1 MKRLFSTGLILVIC
15 LSLLSSEKSFGQS
28 DIKTRLLKD
37 VVKTENGRFTLQ
49 QFGFLVTI
57 EANILEVKITST
69 APANLISRDNFLNI
83 SSSLANGILA
93 STLKLNNLT
102 GNQDL
107 HLVLREVPV
116 KAPDITINITMKADG
131 ISYKATA
138 KGYEGSNDMG
148 WDQFIFSKGN

>member
-1 MKRLFSTGLILVIC
+1 
-15 LSLLSSEKSFGQS
+15 
-28 DIKTRLLKD
+28 
-37 VVKTENGRFTLQ
+37 
-49 QFGFLVTI
+49 
-57 EANILEVKITST
+57 
-69 APANLISRDNFLNI
+69 
-83 SSSLANGILA
+83 
-93 STLKLNNLT
+93 LT

-131 ISYKATA
+131 ISYKAIA